1 MPGEPSETLRI
12 ARKYTVKAP
21 QSPAVWLARL
31 EVERAYGGEAGADK
45 AWAEARGS
53 SAGSPDELEAVWTW
67 GLDGPT
73 GAVVRSDAVL
83 TLEVRA
89 TFFFGSS
96 HAFLRPG
103 SFSFAR
109 PRMSGTRGVEHVA

>member
-1 MPGEPSETLRI
+1 MHVCLANVPGEPSKTLRI

-31 EVERAYGGEAGADK
+31 DAERAYAGEAEADE

-67 GLDGPT
+67 GLDGLS
-73 GAVVRSDAVL
+73 GAVARNDAVL

-89 TFFFGSS
+89 IPP
-96 HAFLRPG
+96 L
-103 SFSFAR
+103 SFAR
-109 PRMSGTRGVEHVA
+109 FRMSGTRGIECVP